1 MYLSTLSQT
10 AILPPLIRL
19 IFVLSMERLLAR
31 ETVAQEGGEVRIQGW
46 VHARRNMGKIV
57 FLDVRDRSGI
67 VQVVCV
73 PAELDAASAAL
84 LDSIRSEFVVD
95 IVGVVKKRGE
105 KQINPAVPTGTI
117 EILAKSVSVLAAAQ
131 TLPYEIDKDTSVVN
145 EETRLQYRYLDLRS
159 ERVHRNITLRSQ
171 YVQACREYL
180 FKNDF
185 KEIETPYLTQSTP
198 EGSRDFVIP
207 SRMQAGKFFALPQ
220 SPQQYKQLLMVAG
233 FERYFQVA
241 RCFRDEDPRA
251 DRGFEFTQIDL
262 EMSFVKREDV
272 MEKIEAMTIEAAEKL
287 GFTLK
292 YKPFPRI
299 TYKEAMEK
307 YGADKFDM
315 RTEEE
320 KASGNIL
327 AYAWVIDFPFFEKT
341 DEGGWSFTHNPFS
354 APLPQFVEDHLA
366 GRNIENILTTQYD
379 LVCNGYEIGGGS
391 IRTHTPEGLRATYKI
406 MGYSDEEV
414 EDSIGHML
422 KAFTYGAPPHGGI
435 ALGVERTLMI
445 MTNEKYVREV
455 QAFPMTGT
463 GNTAV
468 MHAPAPLTQK
478 QLDEYHIR
486 VIEKSSKS

>member
-1 MYLSTLSQT
+1 M
-10 AILPPLIRL
+10 AH
-19 IFVLSMERLLAR
+19 
-31 ETVAQEGGEVRIQGW
+31 ETVAQEGNEVRIQGW

-117 EILAKSVSVLAAAQ
+117 EILAKSVSMLAAAH

-159 ERVHRNITLRSQ
+159 ERVHRNIIFRNQ
-171 YVQACREYL
+171 FVQHCREYL
-180 FKNDF
+180 LTQDF
-185 KEIETPYLTQSTP
+185 SEIETPCLTQSTP

-207 SRMQAGKFFALPQ
+207 SRLQPGKFFALPQ

-233 FERYFQVA
+233 FERYFQFA
-241 RCFRDEDPRA
+241 RAFRDEDPRA
-251 DRGFEFTQIDL
+251 DRGFEHTQVDI
-262 EMSFVKREDV
+262 EMSFVNREDV
-272 MEKIEAMTIEAAEKL
+272 MNMVEAMMTQTAEKL
-287 GFTLK
+287 GFTVK
-292 YKPFPRI
+292 HKPFPRI

-320 KASGNIL
+320 KAAGNIL
-327 AYAWVIDFPFFEKT
+327 AYAWVVDFPFFEKT
-341 DEGGWSFTHNPFS
+341 DEGGWTFTHNPFS
-354 APLPQFVEDHLA
+354 SPMPEFVEDHLA
-366 GRNIENILTTQYD
+366 GRNVENIITAQYD
-379 LVCNGYEIGGGS
+379 LVCNGYEVGGGS
-391 IRTHTPEGLRATYKI
+391 VRAHTPDLLRATYKI
-406 MGYSDEEV
+406 MGYRDEEIEQSV
-414 EDSIGHML
+414 GHML
-422 KAFTYGAPPHGGI
+422 EAFKYGTPPHGGI
-435 ALGVERTLMI
+435 ALGVERNI
-445 MTNEKYVREV
+445 MTMLNEKYIREV
-455 QAFPMTGT
+455 QAFPMSGSGT
-463 GNTAV
+463 TAV

-478 QLDEYHIR
+478 QLDEYHIC
-486 VIEKSSKS
+486 VVEKADKK